1 MPEHMANSRH
11 HFIEDEDQNHAIS
24 KLGCV
29 ASTNDSIDILC
40 LELLRQPLI
49 LIK

>member
-1 MPEHMANSRH
+1 MPEHMANFRH
-11 HFIEDEDQNHAIS
+11 HFVEDEDQNHAIS

-29 ASTNDSIDILC
+29 ASTNGSIQC

-49 LIK
+49 LIE